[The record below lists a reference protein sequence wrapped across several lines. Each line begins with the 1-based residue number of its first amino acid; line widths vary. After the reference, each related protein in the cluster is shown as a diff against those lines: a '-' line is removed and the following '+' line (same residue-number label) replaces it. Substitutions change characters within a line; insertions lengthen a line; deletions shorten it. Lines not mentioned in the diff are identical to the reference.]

1 LTDGGEPSCCRRS
14 GPATQGEDIV
24 EAHEVGD
31 TITETAHKAH
41 SDERFRRAAAVFLG
55 VLGMLLAIAS
65 LAGENAMKETINANI
80 LASDT
85 YGFYQAR
92 YLRQT
97 SYQLAADSLDALLA
111 THADLPAELKAPLAK
126 RVAEYRATAARHDKE
141 TSADQQGLLAK
152 ARGYEAQREVAQR
165 RDVSFDYSRALYQIA
180 IVLGSVSIVAASRPL
195 LWLAGL
201 LGLAATL
208 LAANGFLLL
217 VDLPVG

>member
-1 LTDGGEPSCCRRS
+1 MLPPLRDRS
-14 GPATQGEDIV
+14 RGCIV

-31 TITETAHKAH
+31 TITEATHRVH
-41 SDERFRRAAAVFLG
+41 SDDRFRRAAAVFLG

-65 LAGENAMKETINANI
+65 LGGENAMKDTINANI

-85 YGFYQAR
+85 YSFYQAR

-97 SYQLAADSLDALLA
+97 SYQLAADMLDALLA
-111 THADLPAELKAPLAK
+111 AHPDLPADAKAPLAK
-126 RVAEYRATAARHDKE
+126 RVADYRAVAARHDKE

-152 ARGYEAQREVAQR
+152 ARGYEAQREIAQR
-165 RDVSFDYSRALYQIA
+165 RDINFDYSRAFYQIA

-201 LGLAATL
+201 LGVAATL

-217 VDLPVG
+217 IELPLG